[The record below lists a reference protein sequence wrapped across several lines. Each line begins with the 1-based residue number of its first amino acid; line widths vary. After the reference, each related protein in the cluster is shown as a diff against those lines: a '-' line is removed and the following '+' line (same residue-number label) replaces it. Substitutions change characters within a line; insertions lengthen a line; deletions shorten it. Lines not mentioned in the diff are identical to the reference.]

1 MDNTDWET
9 LARARGLEIE
19 DSELQRVL
27 EPLRDLEKRFRP
39 LVGGIPLAL
48 DPAPIFRA
56 DAESRE

>member
-1 MDNTDWET
+1 MDNTDWKA
-9 LARARGLEIE
+9 LARARGSKLEDE
-19 DSELQRVL
+19 ELARVL

-39 LVGGIPLAL
+39 LAGALPSAL

>member
-1 MDNTDWET
+1 MCNTDWKAI
-9 LARARGLEIE
+9 ARARGSEVEDAQLE
-19 DSELQRVL
+19 RVL

-39 LVGGIPLAL
+39 LAEALPPAL